1 MPFGDRAG
9 PRGLGSRTGRG
20 WGYCSGYPYY
30 GYRNPYGY
38 DWGRGFGRGWGRGWG
53 SGWG

>member
-1 MPFGDRAG
+1 MPFGDRTG
-9 PRGLGSRTGRG
+9 PRGLGPRTGRG